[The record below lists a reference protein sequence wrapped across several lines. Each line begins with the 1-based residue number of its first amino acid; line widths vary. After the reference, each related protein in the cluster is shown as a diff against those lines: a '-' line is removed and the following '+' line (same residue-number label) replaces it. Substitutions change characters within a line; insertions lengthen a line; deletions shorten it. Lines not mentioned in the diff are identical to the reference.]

1 MSAQPGLLTDVNTT
15 VSTHPGPVTGVNITV
30 SPHPGLVTG
39 VNIIVPT
46 HPGLVTDVLTVA
58 THPWLVT
65 GVNITVS
72 THAHG
77 YLKMYTCQHAQGYL
91 QTDIQVCQHTRQ
103 TYKYV
108 NTTDRHT
115 SMSTHQGLP
124 TGVHMAVKPRAAY
137 VQSVCVHVLGAASRG
152 ARHSVLTH
160 ARHSVLTRAHHSV
173 LTHAHHSALTHPA
186 LQASRALWVALPPTD
201 PLQ

>member
-1 MSAQPGLLTDVNTT
+1 
-15 VSTHPGPVTGVNITV
+15 
-30 SPHPGLVTG
+30 
-39 VNIIVPT
+39 
-46 HPGLVTDVLTVA
+46 
-58 THPWLVT
+58 
-65 GVNITVS
+65 
-72 THAHG
+72 
-77 YLKMYTCQHAQGYL
+77 MYTCQHAQGYL

-137 VQSVCVHVLGAASRG
+137 VQSVCVHVLRAASRG

-160 ARHSVLTRAHHSV
+160 ARHSVLTRAHHSVLTHAHHSV

-201 PLQ
+201 PLQWKGGVLAASVDILPLMGIDQGCGFADLWIPWLGGWPLCDH